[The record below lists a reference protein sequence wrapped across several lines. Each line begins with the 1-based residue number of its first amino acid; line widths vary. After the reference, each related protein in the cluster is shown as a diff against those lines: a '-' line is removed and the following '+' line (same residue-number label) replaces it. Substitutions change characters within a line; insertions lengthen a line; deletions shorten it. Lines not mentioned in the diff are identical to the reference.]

1 MWWTLTTNLNLN
13 REDSMMGK
21 ILIDSEQEPRRR
33 VHAYA
38 SESQISMLRLKKK
51 CQEQEWEALDMLSA
65 GIFAGTDESREDG

>member
-38 SESQISMLRLKKK
+38 SESQI
-51 CQEQEWEALDMLSA
+51 
-65 GIFAGTDESREDG
+65 EDLNVEIEEKVPRTGMGSFGYVERRDLCWH